1 MKIDGGC
8 HCGYISY
15 EAEIDPEKVV
25 ICHCTDCQTLSGS
38 AFRTVALTHENAF
51 RLLSGEP
58 KIYVKTGESGTKR
71 VQSFCPECGTPIYSS
86 TIADDPKVY
95 GVRVGTSRQRDQLVP
110 KTQLWCRSSQ
120 RWLADLGLAKQIET
134 QPQFDP
140 SGRMP

>member
-1 MKIDGGC
+1 MKIDGRC
-8 HCGYISY
+8 HCGCISY
-15 EAEIDPEKVV
+15 EAEIDAENVV

-38 AFRTVALTHENAF
+38 AFRTVALTDENAF

-58 KIYVKTGESGTKR
+58 KIYVKTGESGTER

-86 TIADDPKVY
+86 TIVDGPKVY

-110 KTQLWCRSSQ
+110 KRQLWCRSSQ
-120 RWLADLGLAKQIET
+120 RWLADLGLVKQVET